1 MQGSSVVISVMH
13 RTQMHTYAAHSK
25 TNALKHLNRQNIL
38 VFAKKK
44 KGLHETVITF
54 QTCK

>member
-13 RTQMHTYAAHSK
+13 KTQMHTYAAHSK

-44 KGLHETVITF
+44 RVYMR
-54 QTCK
+54 Q